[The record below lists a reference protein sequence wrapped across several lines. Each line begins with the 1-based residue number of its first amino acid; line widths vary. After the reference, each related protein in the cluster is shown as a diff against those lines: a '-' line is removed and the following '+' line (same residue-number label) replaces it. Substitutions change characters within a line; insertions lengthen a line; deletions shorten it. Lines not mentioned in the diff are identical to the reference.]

1 MPLYKLMAHPP
12 LNLVLSSGHTISKR
26 EITEIEDFCSRAMK
40 IIKGT
45 KRLPWEER

>member
-1 MPLYKLMAHPP
+1 MARPP
-12 LNLVLSSGHTISKR
+12 LNLMLNSGHTISKK
-26 EITEIEDFCSRAMK
+26 EITEIEDVCNRAKK